1 MKNVLV
7 IFVFSLLFHFSQ
19 SVYSQN
25 TSLNINL
32 SPTVLSVTISEP
44 PVIQVSRS
52 GYAKYDEGIKA
63 IVKDHINIV
72 SSGAYIVK
80 VAIGD
85 IYSDSKLGR
94 NSIKIIPQLG
104 SGNQGNV
111 DGLII
116 NSALPPNFQ
125 RNRQITIIESEYA
138 SWSGKDSGNT
148 FNIAYVI
155 GADGA
160 FAGRVPGTSVIPV
173 IYTVIL
179 K

>member
-1 MKNVLV
+1 MKKIL
-7 IFVFSLLFHFSQ
+7 IITVFSFLIQYSKTAFSQ
-19 SVYSQN
+19 G
-25 TSLNINL
+25 TSLNITL
-32 SPTVLSVTISEP
+32 SPTVISVRISDP
-44 PVIQVSRS
+44 PAIEVSSR
-52 GYAKYDEGIKA
+52 GYARYDEGINA

-85 IYSDSKLGR
+85 ITGDSKLGR
-94 NSIKIIPQLG
+94 NSIKITPQLG
-104 SGNQGNV
+104 SGNKGNL

-125 RNRQITIIESEYA
+125 INKQITIIEADHA
-138 SWSGKDSGNT
+138 SWNGKDSANT
-148 FNIAYVI
+148 FNISYLI
-155 GADGA
+155 GTDGA
-160 FAGRVPGTSVIPV
+160 FAGRIPGTSVIPV

>member
-1 MKNVLV
+1 MKNKLV
-7 IFVFSLLFHFSQ
+7 ILVLTLLIHFAE

-25 TSLNINL
+25 VGLNITL
-32 SPTVLSVTISEP
+32 SPTVVSVMISDP
-44 PVIQVSRS
+44 PAIQVSKT
-52 GYAKYDEGIKA
+52 GYAKYDEGINA

-80 VAIGD
+80 VSIGD
-85 IYSDSKLGR
+85 IIGDTKLGR
-94 NSIKIIPQLG
+94 NSIKITPQLG
-104 SGNQGNV
+104 SENQGNL

-125 RNRQITIIESEYA
+125 KDTQIKIIESDHA
-138 SWSGKDSGNT
+138 SWSGNNAANT
-148 FNIAYVI
+148 FNIIYVI

-160 FAGRVPGTSVIPV
+160 FAGRVPGTSIIPV